1 MATIKDIATKAGVS
15 VATVSYVINNTRWVH
30 EDKRRRVLEAI
41 KELNYVPNAVARGL
55 RIQKSN
61 AISLIVSNI
70 TNPFYPD
77 LARACEQV
85 AAKHGYTVNVVN
97 TDDDR
102 GKLHEALNQLRG
114 GRADGAVITSALPE
128 NRDEIEQLLKEGY
141 PLVLASRL
149 LDGLK
154 VDSVAA
160 DNRNGAIMAVRYLM
174 SLGHRKIAF
183 ISGVKHS
190 YINETRVEGY
200 LHAMEE
206 AGIRLYREWLTS
218 GHGLYEPSYQAARM
232 LLQLPPRKR
241 PTAILCLT
249 DLGAYGV
256 LDAAKDMGVSVP
268 DDLAVIGFDD
278 LFFSG
283 LRHIQLTTIRVPRHE
298 MSALATEMLFSRM
311 ADRNLEPR
319 TVILPVELVVRKTC
333 GGSAAAAGHAGAG
346 NPGAE
351 TRGGELRRGKPVDGG
366 ATS

>member
-1 MATIKDIATKAGVS
+1 MATIKDIARKAGVS

-85 AAKHGYTVNVVN
+85 AQKYGYTVNVVN

-102 GKLHEALNQLRG
+102 TKLHEALKQLRG
-114 GRADGAVITSALPE
+114 GRVDGAVVTSALPE

-149 LDGLK
+149 LEGLQ

-160 DNRNGAIMAVRYLM
+160 DNRNGAVMAVNYLIG
-174 SLGHRKIAF
+174 LGHRRIAF
-183 ISGVKHS
+183 VSGVKHS

-200 LHAMEE
+200 LDAMKQ
-206 AGIRLYREWLTS
+206 AGIRVYKEWLTS
-218 GHGLYEPSYQAARM
+218 GKGLYEPSYEVARM
-232 LLQLPPRKR
+232 LLELPPRKR
-241 PTAILCLT
+241 PTAIICLT

-256 LDAAKDMGVSVP
+256 LDAARDMGVSIP

-278 LFFSG
+278 LFISS
-283 LRHIQLTTIRVPRHE
+283 LRNIQLTTIRVPRHE
-298 MSALATEMLFSRM
+298 MSTLATEMLFSRM
-311 ADRNLEPR
+311 ADRDLEPR
-319 TVILPVELVVRKTC
+319 TVILPVELIVRKTC
-333 GGSAAAAGHAGAG
+333 GGSASGAKESG
-346 NPGAE
+346 
-351 TRGGELRRGKPVDGG
+351 
-366 ATS
+366 